1 MSPTIFSIQKKL
13 IVILTRNRKMCH
25 MVKRKQL
32 KGLNLEINEML
43 GVNKDFKIAMAS
55 EENVVV
61 IN

>member
-1 MSPTIFSIQKKL
+1 
-13 IVILTRNRKMCH
+13 

-55 EENVVV
+55 EENVVI